1 VPARFPCTRKRAR
14 IALCY
19 FVLVRTVHC
28 NLFWIYPCRCIFQG
42 LYPSGQ
48 LLHCIS
54 ATFFHHVP
62 FRVWCASLS
71 LSLSKISNMVCPTWF
86 ITVQWAALL
95 DIDEYVSLNKGS
107 GGQKLESERAADR
120 FDKLN
125 GNGENAI
132 LFSWLNFLV
141 KNSSRSL
148 TRSVMRH
155 RMPVLR
161 DPSDK
166 SVNCYK
172 WPPQDLNGKAAL
184 KCDEGL
190 GFTIHRAVQLPPKA
204 SMDAWSRDIFVLS
217 PDLRAW
223 HPRLRSSQGKC
234 EHIVDTT

>member
-1 VPARFPCTRKRAR
+1 MHEESSEDRHVLLRFGPDSTLQPILDIPLSVHISRFVPEWPTLALYFCYIFPSRALLRMVR
-14 IALCY
+14 I
-19 FVLVRTVHC
+19 
-28 NLFWIYPCRCIFQG
+28 
-42 LYPSGQ
+42 
-48 LLHCIS
+48 
-54 ATFFHHVP
+54 
-62 FRVWCASLS
+62 SLS
-71 LSLSKISNMVCPTWF
+71 LSNTSNMVCPTWF

-204 SMDAWSRDIFVLS
+204 SMNAWSRDIFVLS